1 MMGRV
6 GASFNAAKDP
16 SEFHEGDVSTEH
28 DDLTALTGSRL
39 TVYRTARQ
47 AYPLSLGALLL
58 AIAMSW
64 LFLALMGVRTAVV
77 DPGSAGPGAMWLR
90 LSPDVALPSSFE
102 AFLALCLAP
111 VRAGNDWSA
120 FILLALMWFLMAL
133 AMMLPSAGP
142 LLRTY
147 CEIADTAAR
156 KGEHAVHPALLAAG
170 YLSVWLV
177 ASLGFAGTALVVS
190 PLSSGGTLFAPW
202 TGFAGAAVLAV
213 AGLYQFSGLK
223 EACLVKCRNPFATL
237 FGRWSTRP
245 LSIYRLG
252 IEQGV
257 WCLGCCWALM
267 LVMFAVGIMNVFW
280 MALLGV
286 FTMVEK
292 TGHSRVFTRISGA
305 LLLVWA
311 LALLVISL

>member
-1 MMGRV
+1 M
-6 GASFNAAKDP
+6 S
-16 SEFHEGDVSTEH
+16 SEHQ
-28 DDLTALTGSRL
+28 DLTALTGSRRAVYQ
-39 TVYRTARQ
+39 TVRL
-47 AYPLSLGALLL
+47 AYPLSLGALVL

-64 LFLALMGVRTAVV
+64 LCLVVMGVRTAVV
-77 DPGSAGPGAMWLR
+77 DPRAAGPGSVWLQQF
-90 LSPDVALPSSFE
+90 PDTALPASFE
-102 AFLALCLAP
+102 ALLALCLAP
-111 VRAGNDWSA
+111 VGAGSNLSA
-120 FILLALMWFLMAL
+120 FILLAFMWFLMAL
-133 AMMLPSAGP
+133 AMMLPSSGP

-147 CEIADTAAR
+147 CEIADTAVR
-156 KGEHAVHPALLAAG
+156 KGERVVHPAVLVAG
-170 YLSVWLV
+170 YLSAWFS
-177 ASLGFAGTALVVS
+177 ASLGFAGASLVFS
-190 PLSSGGTLFAPW
+190 RMLPGDMLFSPW
-202 TGFAGAAVLAV
+202 TGPAGAAVLAI

-245 LSIYRLG
+245 ISVYRLG
-252 IEQGV
+252 IEQGA

-267 LVMFAVGIMNVFW
+267 FVMFAVGIMNVFW

-311 LALLVISL
+311 FALLVISF